1 MVSVKNSK
9 IFSRLFFRKIVLKIM
24 LSYGSERKEVFDDD
38 KNVNFVKSEKK
49 WVFSKG
55 KVFSVKK
62 SKIFASLFFST
73 ISLEI
78 MLSSSLERKE
88 AFHDDKNVNFV
99 KSKKWLF
106 SKPIVSV
113 KKSKICSS
121 RFLSKIGLEIML
133 SYGLERKEAF

>member
-24 LSYGSERKEVFDDD
+24 SSYGSERKEVFDDD

-55 KVFSVKK
+55 KVFSVKT

-88 AFHDDKNVNFV
+88 AFHDDKNVHFCKVQKMVIFQTHSFGQKIQNF
-99 KSKKWLF
+99 F
-106 SKPIVSV
+106 
-113 KKSKICSS
+113 
-121 RFLSKIGLEIML
+121 
-133 SYGLERKEAF
+133 

>member
-113 KKSKICSS
+113 KKSKIFSS